1 MVTALF
7 SGIGILGFFEFLKSA
22 VFLVGYISSNS
33 LFPEPLTV
41 EEERECLEK
50 MANGDEE
57 AKNILIERN
66 LRLVAHICKKYNS
79 TNVEQDDLI
88 SIGTIGLIKGINSFE
103 PSKGVR
109 LATYV
114 ARCIDNEILM
124 HLRSTKKIGAEV
136 YLDDPI
142 GKDKDDN
149 TVTLQEVLENNEK
162 SIEDEVDLKF
172 KIKKLYEKIKKPIEE
187 LNTIDRQV
195 CKEKVINIGTHNH
208 IGSCIFGNVLNKYY
222 LKYPNVNLNLICEE
236 TCEMMRKLQNKE
248 LDIVFSKKDSNEV
261 LNGIEY
267 TKLGYLHDVIIA
279 SKNSNFAN
287 KELTLDD
294 IESQIIYTPRTYSQA
309 LKRLEMLSFGKK
321 LNLKNSSYN
330 TILELTSSGKAL
342 GLITREYVDEND
354 YKKFNLVEVK
364 TTLELG
370 EIEFGIYTNSNKS
383 TELKDLIKMI
393 KEYFFKLIPKQ

>member
-1 MVTALF
+1 MVD
-7 SGIGILGFFEFLKSA
+7 FELYRIF
-22 VFLVGYISSNS
+22 
-33 LFPEPLTV
+33 V
-41 EEERECLEK
+41 EV
-50 MANGDEE
+50 
-57 AKNILIERN
+57 AKERN
-66 LRLVAHICKKYNS
+66 ITKASEKL
-79 TNVEQDDLI
+79 NVSQPAITKQIKNLEEQL
-88 SIGTIGLIKGINSFE
+88 SMKLLERK
-103 PSKGVR
+103 SKGVE
-109 LATYV
+109 L
-114 ARCIDNEILM
+114 
-124 HLRSTKKIGAEV
+124 
-136 YLDDPI
+136 
-142 GKDKDDN
+142 
-149 TVTLQEVLENNEK
+149 TLEG
-162 SIEDEVDLKF
+162 
-172 KIKKLYEKIKKPIEE
+172 KKLYEKIRNPIEE

-208 IGSCIFGNVLNKYY
+208 IGSCIFGKALNKYY
-222 LKYPNVNLNLICEE
+222 LKYPNVNLNLVCEE
-236 TCEMMRKLQNKE
+236 TSEMMKKLQNEE
-248 LDIVFSKKDSNEV
+248 LDIVFSKKDNTEI

-279 SKNSNFAN
+279 SKNSDFAN

-330 TILELTSSGKAL
+330 TILELTGSGNAL

-393 KEYFFKLIPKQ
+393 KEDFLTNTKAMN

>member
-1 MVTALF
+1 M
-7 SGIGILGFFEFLKSA
+7 IDFELYRIF
-22 VFLVGYISSNS
+22 
-33 LFPEPLTV
+33 V
-41 EEERECLEK
+41 EV
-50 MANGDEE
+50 
-57 AKNILIERN
+57 AKERN
-66 LRLVAHICKKYNS
+66 ITKASEKL
-79 TNVEQDDLI
+79 NVSQPAITKQIKNLEEQL
-88 SIGTIGLIKGINSFE
+88 SMKLLERK
-103 PSKGVR
+103 SKGVE
-109 LATYV
+109 L
-114 ARCIDNEILM
+114 
-124 HLRSTKKIGAEV
+124 
-136 YLDDPI
+136 
-142 GKDKDDN
+142 
-149 TVTLQEVLENNEK
+149 TLEG
-162 SIEDEVDLKF
+162 
-172 KIKKLYEKIKKPIEE
+172 KKLYEKIKKPIEE

-222 LKYPNVNLNLICEE
+222 FKYPNVNLNLVCEE
-236 TCEMMRKLQNKE
+236 TSEMMKKLQNEE
-248 LDIVFSKKDSNEV
+248 LDIVFSKKDNTEI

-294 IESQIIYTPRTYSQA
+294 IENQIIYTPRTYSQA
-309 LKRLEMLSFGKK
+309 LKRLEMLSLGKK

-330 TILELTSSGKAL
+330 TILELTGSGKAL

-383 TELKDLIKMI
+383 TELNDLIKMI
-393 KEYFFKLIPKQ
+393 KEDFLTNTKAMN

>member
-1 MVTALF
+1 M
-7 SGIGILGFFEFLKSA
+7 IDFELYRIF
-22 VFLVGYISSNS
+22 
-33 LFPEPLTV
+33 V
-41 EEERECLEK
+41 EVAKEGNITKASEKLNVSQPAITKKIKNLEEQLSMKLLERK
-50 MANGDEE
+50 
-57 AKNILIERN
+57 
-66 LRLVAHICKKYNS
+66 
-79 TNVEQDDLI
+79 
-88 SIGTIGLIKGINSFE
+88 
-103 PSKGVR
+103 SKGVE
-109 LATYV
+109 L
-114 ARCIDNEILM
+114 
-124 HLRSTKKIGAEV
+124 
-136 YLDDPI
+136 
-142 GKDKDDN
+142 
-149 TVTLQEVLENNEK
+149 TLEG
-162 SIEDEVDLKF
+162 
-172 KIKKLYEKIKKPIEE
+172 KKLYEKIKKPIEE

-248 LDIVFSKKDSNEV
+248 LDIVFSKKDRNEV